1 MIDSKALLTNP
12 LIGQEL
18 RLDLAEEV
26 LTYGKC
32 ILVPED
38 FERSQVTSYEVL
50 VSLQDKDMFFTGMEF
65 YIKVGDT
72 LYAKSRVAE
81 IQLDPPLYVKL
92 EAVFLS
98 WKTV

>member
-1 MIDSKALLTNP
+1 MIDSKAILSNP
-12 LIGQEL
+12 LVGQEI
-18 RLDLAEEV
+18 RLDLTEDV

-50 VSLQDKDMFFTGMEF
+50 ISLQDKDMLLQGMDF
-65 YIKVGDT
+65 YIKVSDN
-72 LYAKSRVAE
+72 LFAKSRVAE
-81 IQLDPPLYVKL
+81 IQLDPPLYAKI
-92 EAVFLS
+92 EATFLS